1 MCEGHMLSVPIV
13 NMVLFLQKAI
23 MMSDYRQVMVVIDV

>member
-1 MCEGHMLSVPIV
+1 MLSVPIV

-23 MMSDYRQVMVVIDV
+23 MSDYRQMMVVIDV